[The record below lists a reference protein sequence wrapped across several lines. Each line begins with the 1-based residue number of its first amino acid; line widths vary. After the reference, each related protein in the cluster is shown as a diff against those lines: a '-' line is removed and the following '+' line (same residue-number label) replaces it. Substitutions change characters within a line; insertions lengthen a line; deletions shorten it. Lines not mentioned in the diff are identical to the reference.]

1 MAYSWQESVKP
12 AGTQDIQC
20 DIEYLD
26 KSYIH
31 VYLDGAETT
40 AFTWTST
47 TNIRLN
53 SPLSAETVVLLI
65 RKTEREYLY
74 IEFASGAP
82 FIEIN
87 VDSQNKQF
95 LHLAQELVEGRAIPG
110 FYGNISM
117 NGYRITNLEDPQDAQ
132 DAATKSYVDGL
143 HDAAVA
149 RADAQFA
156 RALRVPESSVS
167 LLPPAAGRS
176 WTSLGFDGLG
186 QPIVQDPSGTGLWGY
201 VPVAGSFEQGSQLNQ
216 RFEVLLWESTGEYWR
231 WDGVMPKAVLPGS
244 TPATA
249 GGTGKGKWID
259 VTDATLRSNLGSG
272 DGFKWVGQADTLDAI
287 RAIEPGVDKQSILV
301 RRHNTATTVG
311 GGEFYYDA
319 SDTTTEDNSC
329 TVVVTA
335 GGARWKRKNVGD
347 EIHMEWAGARTAE
360 YTDEAQDEAFENCL
374 KAAAVGSPQGYPCR
388 RIIAPM
394 FGKTRLKEKHYC
406 RGGVYPLSTG
416 AGVVTESLNGKFG
429 IDGHFI
435 MEKGAGFYVVQTVA
449 PEFNL
454 VVDNESLTDES
465 KKPSLGVTGG
475 VDYILRLEG
484 FNQNPKINIDAQSY
498 GGNGLYVLGKGA
510 TSENAAHWP
519 DLTDDYQGINN
530 ATGGRFNFRNCG
542 RAFNLDNNLSGLGSL
557 GAVWE
562 QWSSG
567 ASTFNGV
574 ADLTFEHYE
583 TTVPYNA
590 AKKQGSLIFNN
601 CGQLRFGYLALGSG
615 GKPLCAFN
623 NCMSVE
629 IDSYYAVHGESYGL
643 TAEAFMTGME
653 VANTVVQISKA
664 MLSGTNGIPFVIG
677 KGGAVY
683 LSSFFA
689 SSVSCIAVITNQ
701 AEYLTTFADSTTSP
715 TWKSWGKLVVGSG
728 ETLYMNQSG
737 KVLAARPSVL
747 IQSDAQEET
756 LVSIKNLRN
765 LFAHNGFTGA
775 DERYYIRNESNFAEI
790 YLDGCKLGDSTYP
803 IYCRQPYNISAI
815 KNCTIPGQIM
825 FSSGQTSISGG
836 GKFYKATG
844 DQLTPSNPLSNTSK
858 VRMDY
863 FIAYNVASGGSIQVV
878 KNGKTIYISS
888 IVGRHPVYFSLM
900 PGETATA
907 AYDTATTTVSDYN
920 TSYTYH

>member
-1 MAYSWQESVKP
+1 MSITDTQQAAQSAASAAVSAAEAKQYLLSIEVPVTDIANSVSDAEEAADRAELARDEALSTATGLVSRIDFELANKEAEFESQMSAQQLSFEASQTVRFDDFNVSQ
-12 AGTQDIQC
+12 AEREESFSSSQA
-20 DIEYLD
+20 D
-26 KSYIH
+26 KEVRFLQFLNTSGYVFLGDYEDGPFQFSARNQYIR
-31 VYLDGAETT
+31 Y
-40 AFTWTST
+40 
-47 TNIRLN
+47 NYQYYRLN
-53 SPLSAETVVLLI
+53 
-65 RKTEREYLY
+65 
-74 IEFASGAP
+74 
-82 FIEIN
+82 
-87 VDSQNKQF
+87 
-95 LHLAQELVEGRAIPG
+95 
-110 FYGNISM
+110 
-117 NGYRITNLEDPQDAQ
+117 
-132 DAATKSYVDGL
+132 AATDV
-143 HDAAVA
+143 
-149 RADAQFA
+149 
-156 RALRVPESSVS
+156 
-167 LLPPAAGRS
+167 
-176 WTSLGFDGLG
+176 GFTT
-186 QPIVQDPSGTGLWGY
+186 TG
-201 VPVAGSFEQGSQLNQ
+201 
-216 RFEVLLWESTGEYWR
+216 
-231 WDGVMPKAVLPGS
+231 
-244 TPATA
+244 
-249 GGTGKGKWID
+249 
-259 VTDATLRSNLGSG
+259 TDATSFANDVTHFVLMDGDTLRQNLGSG
-272 DGFKWVGQADTLDAI
+272 EGFKLVGQADTFDVL
-287 RAIEPGVDKQSILV
+287 RAIEPDVDKQSILV

-347 EIHMEWAGARTAE
+347 EIHMEWAGARTTE
-360 YTDEAQDEAFENCL
+360 YTDEAQDAAFENCL

-406 RGGVYPLSTG
+406 RGGIYPLSTG

-542 RAFNLDNNLSGLGSL
+542 RGFNLDNNLSGLGSL

-653 VANTVVQISKA
+653 VANTVVQIGKA
-664 MLSGTNGIPFVIG
+664 MLSGPNGIPFVIG

-689 SSVSCIAVITNQ
+689 NGVSCIAVITNQ
-701 AEYLTTFADSTTSP
+701 AEYLTTFADSTSSP
-715 TWKSWGKLVVGSG
+715 TWKSWGKFVVGAG
-728 ETLYMNQSG
+728 ETLYMNRSG
-737 KVLAARPSVL
+737 QVLAARPSVL

-756 LVSIKNLRN
+756 FVSIKNLRN

-790 YLDGCKLGDSTYP
+790 YLEGCKLGDSTYP

-825 FSSGQTSISGG
+825 FSSGQTSIPGG

-844 DQLTPSNPLSNTSK
+844 DQLTPSSPLSNASN
-858 VRMDY
+858 VRMGY
-863 FIAYNVASGGSIQVV
+863 FISYTVATGGSIQVV
-878 KNGKTIYISS
+878 KNGKTIYKSS
-888 IVGRHPVYFSLM
+888 IVGEHPVYFDLM
-900 PGETATA
+900 PGEVATA
-907 AYDTATTTVSDYN
+907 SYDTSKVAISDYN